1 MTPMIAPKKLAL
13 AEFAFALITEAAG
26 ESLLFVFAFGNRMRV
41 GLLDDLNFVFCL
53 AKKAIGLGQ
62 LVALRRSEMNLWL
75 LQLNQRRQRAR
86 PAHLRF
92 VAAVDQLHRL
102 SEKFDLAN
110 AAVAEFEIA
119 LFIVAAE

>member
-1 MTPMIAPKKLAL
+1 
-13 AEFAFALITEAAG
+13 
-26 ESLLFVFAFGNRMRV
+26 MRV

-53 AKKAIGLGQ
+53 AEKAISVGE
-62 LVALRRSEMNLWL
+62 LVPLRRGDELMVR
-75 LQLNQRRQRAR
+75 QFNQRRQRAR

-119 LFIVAAE
+119 LFIAAAE